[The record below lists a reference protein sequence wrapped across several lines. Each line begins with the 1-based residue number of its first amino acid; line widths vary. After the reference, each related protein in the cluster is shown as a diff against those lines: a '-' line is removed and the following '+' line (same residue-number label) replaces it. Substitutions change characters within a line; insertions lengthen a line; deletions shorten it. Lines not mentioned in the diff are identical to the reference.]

1 MGTELR
7 KRAHTPP
14 SLKQRFILKV
24 AILCNHRGGS
34 MKSTPHRHYRAWLCV
49 HACQGNGGN
58 DIAATVG
65 LSAFTRVRIRIS
77 PHASRARAR
86 AYCIRIVLWVPF
98 GTSEIRQQECGPLK
112 SQRKVVRHDDAHR
125 PRNHANQATFTL
137 RNAKSR
143 WFAHVAHHPHFAYL
157 DDHG

>member
-1 MGTELR
+1 MGTELHNC
-7 KRAHTPP
+7 AHTVPDIKNRPFKSGDSMQP
-14 SLKQRFILKV
+14 S
-24 AILCNHRGGS
+24 GG
-34 MKSTPHRHYRAWLCV
+34 MPKSTPRCHHRAWLCLR
-49 HACQGNGGN
+49 ACQGNGGN

-65 LSAFTRVRIRIS
+65 LSAFTLARIRVS

-98 GTSEIRQQECGPLK
+98 GTSEIRQQDCGPLK
-112 SQRKVVRHDDAHR
+112 CQRKVVRHDDAHR
-125 PRNHANQATFTL
+125 SRNHANQATFTL

-143 WFAHVAHHPHFAYL
+143 WFAHVAHHRHFAYL